1 MIGFNLFPLAPFV
14 IVSLAGVRQSLKS
27 TSRVKSFLVVKCDW
41 LVIKEQLRYKYSFDP
56 GRLDLVKRLNNT

>member
-1 MIGFNLFPLAPFV
+1 MIGFQSISSDPYV